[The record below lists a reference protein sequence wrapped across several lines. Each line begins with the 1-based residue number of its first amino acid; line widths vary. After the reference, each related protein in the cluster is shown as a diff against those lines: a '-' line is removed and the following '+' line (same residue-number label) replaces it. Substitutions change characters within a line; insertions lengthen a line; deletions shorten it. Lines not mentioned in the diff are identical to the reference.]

1 MLVPHGYW
9 RLLNRLDWM
18 LEVEGGPR
26 RAHSL
31 HHSPSM
37 TPPAGLVISL
47 QLLRGDLEQVR
58 RDHPLLFG
66 KGVTITRKLGFPD
79 VIMPGQ
85 REEPR

>member
-1 MLVPHGYW
+1 MGVVRPL
-9 RLLNRLDWM
+9 
-18 LEVEGGPR
+18 
-26 RAHSL
+26 HSL

-37 TPPAGLVISL
+37 APPAGLVISL

-66 KGVTITRKLGFPD
+66 RGVAITRKLGFPD
-79 VIMPGQ
+79 VIMPGE